1 MVEKNSGAVCIEG
14 LLAGQKSQGRLL
26 EEIAWFEIGEDNQML
41 CITGSDTS
49 AFYIFLQVISDL
61 RDRTKAKPCCN
72 QEITSTLENVI
83 LMNNYVL

>member
-41 CITGSDTS
+41 CITGSDT
-49 AFYIFLQVISDL
+49 
-61 RDRTKAKPCCN
+61 
-72 QEITSTLENVI
+72 
-83 LMNNYVL
+83 